1 MELSVSPFNI
11 FQNVLIFFYFF
22 AALRLHCCVWT
33 FSSCSELWLLFGV
46 VLRFLTAVVCVL
58 EEHRLEGTW
67 APWLPGLVAM
77 QHVVPGLGT
86 EPMSPALAGRFL
98 ITGPPGESSFH
109 YYYLIIIYLWGFL
122 PPNPAILNSAGL
134 EQTNVCPNGQMFL
147 LNCKLRL
154 PNIYFGLFMPLS
166 QYTTTT
172 TTNKMWWGEE
182 ERERK
187 ALGIQTLQE

>member
-1 MELSVSPFNI
+1 M
-11 FQNVLIFFYFF
+11 
-22 AALRLHCCVWT
+22 WT

-67 APWLPGLVAM
+67 AQWLPGLVAM
-77 QHVVPGLGT
+77 QHVAPGLGT
-86 EPMSPALAGRFL
+86 EPMSPALAARFL

-134 EQTNVCPNGQMFL
+134 EQTNVCFRAMLRNGWFVLWLAHTQKTPSPLKGL
-147 LNCKLRL
+147 LEGFQQSIFK
-154 PNIYFGLFMPLS
+154 G
-166 QYTTTT
+166 Q
-172 TTNKMWWGEE
+172 GEGGDH
-182 ERERK
+182 K
-187 ALGIQTLQE
+187 VCDQFTHISLTG